1 MSCSRIVPLVA
12 AVCAALCSCGDR
24 AADKDMLLPRREAY
38 PRLMV
43 YDSIYTV
50 LDSLP
55 LHIEVNSF
63 TIASVERRENGIFW
77 ITQSYPA
84 YGIAVYY
91 TITPV
96 SERSFTQSLGRSL
109 GRMADNN
116 GSAPVKRYEAL
127 SQSGFMHFVALAQD
141 INLFPV
147 QFVSTDK
154 SRWVISAAATYTGGT
169 LPLSYDS
176 IAPVLR
182 SVERDMVHTL
192 NTLSYGK
199 D

>member
-1 MSCSRIVPLVA
+1 MRCSGIVPIVA
-12 AVCAALCSCGDR
+12 AVCAALCSCGDKSG
-24 AADKDMLLPRREAY
+24 DKDMLLPRREAY

-43 YDSIYTV
+43 YDSVYTV

-55 LHIEVNSF
+55 LHIEVNSS
-63 TIASVERRENGIFW
+63 TTASVERRENGVFW

-84 YGIAVYY
+84 YGISVYY
-91 TITPV
+91 TLTPV

-109 GRMADNN
+109 GRMADNC
-116 GSAPVKRYEAL
+116 GSVQVKRYEAL
-127 SQSGFMHFVALAQD
+127 SRSGFRHFVVLAQD
-141 INLFPV
+141 INPFPV
-147 QFVSTDK
+147 QFVSTDR
-154 SRWVISAAATYTGGT
+154 SRWVISAAATYTGGV

-176 IAPVLR
+176 ITPVLR

-192 NTLSYGK
+192 NTLSYGE